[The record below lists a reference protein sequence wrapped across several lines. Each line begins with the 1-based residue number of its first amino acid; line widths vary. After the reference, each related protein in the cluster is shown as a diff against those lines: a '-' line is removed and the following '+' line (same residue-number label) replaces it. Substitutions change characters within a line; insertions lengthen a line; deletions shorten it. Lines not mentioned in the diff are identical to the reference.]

1 MTDTMK
7 TALKISNWNVN
18 SDMRQKQP
26 HNKLYF
32 EGLERNDIIQYI
44 KTPGIKCFIEVD
56 AEMLAYIKGLT
67 EELYPDYHFVK
78 GKYCNDDWAFKFII
92 IIPNDYEIISVYNG
106 AYTTTGEFI
115 ENHTR
120 PIGDKNK
127 RDNETYM
134 GLTLGELFEKGFLHV
149 SIQKESTIY
158 NIVLTHLGLRN
169 ESKMAQMRMLGNYI
183 ECLEGKVIIC
193 GDFNTF
199 IFGGN
204 GIYKDLA
211 EYLLNFGFTNLIP
224 FDTPTFSNM
233 YYDIVHVL
241 TDEDREKYFS
251 YVDLAKENPKNA
263 EKIAIEFKTFC
274 EKVSKKKLEPVALDN
289 IYFKNLTL
297 CDYEIKYPNV
307 EELGRSDHVSIS
319 AIFT

>member
-18 SDMRQKQP
+18 SDRRQKQP

-127 RDNETYM
+127 R
-134 GLTLGELFEKGFLHV
+134 V
-149 SIQKESTIY
+149 
-158 NIVLTHLGLRN
+158 
-169 ESKMAQMRMLGNYI
+169 
-183 ECLEGKVIIC
+183 
-193 GDFNTF
+193 
-199 IFGGN
+199 
-204 GIYKDLA
+204 
-211 EYLLNFGFTNLIP
+211 
-224 FDTPTFSNM
+224 
-233 YYDIVHVL
+233 
-241 TDEDREKYFS
+241 
-251 YVDLAKENPKNA
+251 
-263 EKIAIEFKTFC
+263 FC
-274 EKVSKKKLEPVALDN
+274 
-289 IYFKNLTL
+289 YW
-297 CDYEIKYPNV
+297 
-307 EELGRSDHVSIS
+307 
-319 AIFT
+319 